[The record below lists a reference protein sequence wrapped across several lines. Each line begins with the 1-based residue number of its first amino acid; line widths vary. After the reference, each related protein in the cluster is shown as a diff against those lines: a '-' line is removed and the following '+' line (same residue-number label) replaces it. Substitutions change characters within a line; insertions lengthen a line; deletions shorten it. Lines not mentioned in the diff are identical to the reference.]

1 MLRISICDRDKK
13 QQSQLLGFIAQNTE
27 IGDDYVTECFSDARV
42 VKRRLKE
49 RDFNFDL
56 LFLGVEADGKEG
68 LFLASY
74 MREHKVDIDI
84 IFLALNY
91 EFIEEGFRL
100 KAFNFLIKPLTYERF
115 QYEMEQ
121 YLRER
126 EEYQSEYLSVL
137 VQGKE
142 QMIPLNMVEYFVSD
156 ARKIGVIS
164 VNKREP
170 LWFYGKMN
178 ELEGRIAKFGFL
190 RCHQSYLVNIHKIIS
205 VSSGQIQTK
214 NDIFPVSRKYSA
226 GIREGWEKY
235 KKTRNMLEISKDARK
250 DGGSLNPEIVVA
262 DENSTVII
270 TKNFAMG
277 AAKYGIVVGVRGV
290 RQNDT
295 FRLYQDEEMILGR
308 DGKQSQIVLSDSTV
322 SRKHCGIRFD
332 GERQCYYVCDFSSNG
347 TFAGG
352 RQKLEKNKW
361 VRIER
366 DTLIQLANDKCSFM
380 LL

>member
-1 MLRISICDRDKK
+1 MLRIAICDRDKN
-13 QQSQLLGFIAQNTE
+13 QQSQLLGYIANNTE
-27 IGDDYVTECFSDARV
+27 ISDDYVTECFSDAHAV
-42 VKRRLKE
+42 QKRLKE

-56 LFLGVEADGKEG
+56 LFLGLEADGKEG

-74 MREHKVDIDI
+74 MREQKVDIDI
-84 IFLALNY
+84 IFLALNH
-91 EFIEEGFRL
+91 EFIEEGFRF

-115 QYEMEQ
+115 HYEMEQ

-142 QMIPLNMVEYFVSD
+142 QMVSLNMVEYFVSD
-156 ARKIGVIS
+156 ARKIGV
-164 VNKREP
+164 VTANKKEP

-178 ELEGRIAKFGFL
+178 ELEKRIAKFGFL
-190 RCHQSYLVNIHKIIS
+190 RCHQSYLVNIHRIIS
-205 VSSGQIQTK
+205 VSSEQIQTK
-214 NDIFPVSRKYSA
+214 NDVFPVSRKYSVS
-226 GIREGWEKY
+226 IREEWEKY
-235 KKTRNMLEISKDARK
+235 KKNCKMLKIGKDSGK
-250 DGGSLNPEIVVA
+250 DGDSRNSEIVVA
-262 DENSTVII
+262 DESSTVII

-277 AAKYGIVVGVRGV
+277 AAKYGIVVGIRGA
-290 RQNDT
+290 RQNDI
-295 FRLYQDEEMILGR
+295 FRLYQDEEMVLGR

>member
-142 QMIPLNMVEYFVSD
+142 QMIPLNMVEYLASA

-190 RCHQSYLVNIHKIIS
+190 RCHQSYLVNIRLLW
-205 VSSGQIQTK
+205 QMRIQ
-214 NDIFPVSRKYSA
+214 R
-226 GIREGWEKY
+226 
-235 KKTRNMLEISKDARK
+235 
-250 DGGSLNPEIVVA
+250 
-262 DENSTVII
+262 
-270 TKNFAMG
+270 
-277 AAKYGIVVGVRGV
+277 
-290 RQNDT
+290 
-295 FRLYQDEEMILGR
+295 
-308 DGKQSQIVLSDSTV
+308 
-322 SRKHCGIRFD
+322 
-332 GERQCYYVCDFSSNG
+332 
-347 TFAGG
+347 
-352 RQKLEKNKW
+352 
-361 VRIER
+361 
-366 DTLIQLANDKCSFM
+366 
-380 LL
+380 